1 MKRLLDVVLA
11 GLGLVALLPLF
22 VVIAVAVVLEDGGGP
37 FFRQVRV
44 GRGGRPFRIWKFR
57 SMRVDAERTGGQLTR
72 AGDPRVTRV
81 GAVLR
86 RTKLD
91 ELPQLLNVIAGD
103 LSLVGPRPEV
113 PRYVA
118 RYTPEQA
125 RVLSLLPGITDPASL
140 AYFDEERILAA
151 AQDPE
156 REYLES
162 LMPAKIRMNLEYA
175 ARANVLS
182 DLGIILKTFTRMAVG
197 ERRAPA
203 REQQ

>member
-11 GLGLVALLPLF
+11 GLGLIALLPLF
-22 VVIAVAVVLEDGGGP
+22 VVIAVAIVLEDGGGP

-44 GRGGRPFRIWKFR
+44 GRGGRTFRIWKFR
-57 SMRVDAERTGGQLTR
+57 SMRVDAERMGGQLTR

-86 RTKLD
+86 RAKLD
-91 ELPQLLNVIAGD
+91 ELPQLLNVLAGD

-125 RVLSLLPGITDPASL
+125 RVLSLVPGITDPASL

-175 ARANVLS
+175 ERASVLS
-182 DLGIILKTFTRMAVG
+182 DLGIILKTCTRIAVG

-203 REQQ
+203 REPR